1 MAGKTLRERRLEFFS
16 FGNTHCPICLVSLTD
31 DGVSPGSVATV
42 EHVPPKAVGG
52 REVCLTCRPCNARAS
67 ATSDQAVKRSKS
79 PPDLEIDV
87 NGTKRTAR
95 FWPDGIPPSRMPY
108 RFGAGAAAKEAE
120 RQLRN
125 ETIVAVTQPIAFDQ
139 ATTIKEILVAHKAA
153 NERHLMLSYLR
164 SAYLLVFSL
173 LGSSGYVYARSE
185 ALRPIRKQ
193 ILNPGEDTALSLV
206 RGLPSGRPSGIVI
219 TLRTNA
225 KPFFWSV
232 RFDDGACVFLPH
244 GGSEDHYRRIIE
256 LPEHQRIRG
265 WEWQP
270 RKFGSISIS
279 RHRLLDRLGSDDD
292 ALFGREYATLSNG
305 GNYAQRWIVVNE
317 IGDAM
322 LTGPRI
328 RRVERPIRR
337 GSVQESGA

>member
-1 MAGKTLRERRLEFFS
+1 MAGKTLRERRLKFFS
-16 FGNTHCPICLVSLTD
+16 LGNTHCPICLVSLSE
-31 DGVSPGSVATV
+31 DGVRPGPVATL

-52 REVCLTCRPCNARAS
+52 REACLTCRPCNALAS

-79 PPDLEIDV
+79 PPDLEVDV
-87 NGTKRTAR
+87 HGTKRTAR

-139 ATTIKEILVAHKAA
+139 ATTIKEIFLAHKSA

-173 LGSSGYVYARSE
+173 LGSSGYVYVRSE
-185 ALRPIRKQ
+185 ALRPIREQ

-206 RGLPSGRPSGIVI
+206 RGLPSGSPSGIVI
-219 TLRTNA
+219 TLRINA
-225 KPFFWSV
+225 RPFFWSV
-232 RFDDGACVFLPH
+232 RFDDGACVLLPH
-244 GGSEDHYRRIIE
+244 GGSEDDYRRIAE

-270 RKFGSISIS
+270 PKFGSISVS
-279 RHRLLDRLGSDDD
+279 RHRLPDRPGSDDD
-292 ALFGREYATLSNG
+292 ALFGRGYLTTSNG
-305 GNYAQRWIVVNE
+305 GDYAQRWVVVNE
-317 IGDAM
+317 VGDAM
-322 LTGPRI
+322 MAGPRL
-328 RRVERPIRR
+328 RRDERPAH
-337 GSVQESGA
+337 GCSAQEGRA